1 MVLLALA
8 CPIAPVIFAGWGI
21 WHLQQHILG
30 WATGSTAVKSGS
42 LALQHPP
49 DQAQQTKWLYA
60 QETYV
65 QHIQLCTLGSWFLL
79 CVFVLPPVLASSVA
93 SPTAVSTPSAAEF
106 GSAPAMNSL
115 LHLLAVQPSKH
126 PCVQQHICYMHTLL
140 YIKIK

>member
-60 QETYV
+60 QRDLRLAHPTVY
-65 QHIQLCTLGSWFLL
+65 LGIL
-79 CVFVLPPVLASSVA
+79 VLALRLCATPSPGKLCCLTHSSVNPLC
-93 SPTAVSTPSAAEF
+93 S
-106 GSAPAMNSL
+106 
-115 LHLLAVQPSKH
+115 
-126 PCVQQHICYMHTLL
+126 
-140 YIKIK
+140 